1 MQKLTI
7 GLVLIII
14 LLLGIIGFIFASMGS
29 QSIPNIAL
37 SNNSTNDSGQ
47 SNSDLIKTT
56 KTNPTKKTNSRPTNS
71 TGNSTG
77 NSTKKNT
84 TNDPIK
90 ENWF

>member
-14 LLLGIIGFIFASMGS
+14 ILLGVIGVIFTTMGS

-47 SNSDLIKTT
+47 SSSDIIKTT
-56 KTNPTKKTNSRPTNS
+56 KSNPTKKTSYRPI
-71 TGNSTG
+71 NSTG

-84 TNDPIK
+84 TNDSIK
-90 ENWF
+90 IDFK